1 MTLLD
6 QLNQHSKDPRPA
18 IAAIPLLSGFRL
30 DERQFIALAAAVL
43 HGQRAVIASLE
54 AARPDLVR
62 ASLLLSALD
71 LRDAQSRFGVAIGD
85 KDDPRVELEGLLKSL
100 QWMLGTKD
108 LQLPAIHRAWLLGTL
123 ERHGMHP

>member
-6 QLNQHSKDPRPA
+6 QLNQHSEDPGPA

-30 DERQFIALAAAVL
+30 DEKQFIALAAAVL

-54 AARPDLVR
+54 AARPDLIR
-62 ASLLLSALD
+62 ASFLLSALD
-71 LRDAQSRFGVAIGD
+71 LRDAQSRFDVAIGD

-100 QWMLGTKD
+100 QWMLRSKD
-108 LQLPAIHRAWLLGTL
+108 LRLSPVHHAWILGVL